1 MIDQLCIIISSNN
14 IALLSFIMICF
25 IVVQISFIRMIN
37 IDHYGTYV
45 RITKFCIYCEITI
58 ILLFSIIDMSELQIE
73 IFNFTI
79 EEIYG
84 FLVFL
89 FLPQILIGEYF
100 AFWDCD

>member
-1 MIDQLCIIISSNN
+1 
-14 IALLSFIMICF
+14 
-25 IVVQISFIRMIN
+25 
-37 IDHYGTYV
+37 
-45 RITKFCIYCEITI
+45 
-58 ILLFSIIDMSELQIE
+58 MSELQIE